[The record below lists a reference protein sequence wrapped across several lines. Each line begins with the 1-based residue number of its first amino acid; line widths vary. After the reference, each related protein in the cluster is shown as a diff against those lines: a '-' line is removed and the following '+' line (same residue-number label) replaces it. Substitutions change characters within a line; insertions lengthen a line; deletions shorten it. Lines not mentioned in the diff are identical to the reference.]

1 MQKSAAKMKQIAIVL
16 VMSTRRRLS
25 IASNAWMVRS
35 FSRLL
40 VDSLLLIGRLLISPA
55 KFDGR
60 IFASKLLT
68 YRPSTVVV
76 HVAIVMTRRI
86 LE

>member
-1 MQKSAAKMKQIAIVL
+1 MQKSAAKVKQIAIVL

-25 IASNAWMVRS
+25 IAINAWMVRS

-40 VDSLLLIGRLLISPA
+40 ADSLLLIGRLLFSLADPWRA
-55 KFDGR
+55 H
-60 IFASKLLT
+60 FAGKPLT
-68 YRPSTVVV
+68 YRLNTIVF
-76 HVAIVMTRRI
+76 HVAIVITRRI